1 MNEELRELNMEN
13 DDVTMETNDSD
24 SKSGLIGKLVVGSVI
39 AGAGLLGAAIY
50 KNRNKLEE
58 RRMEHKIK
66 KMKKKGFTVIKP
78 EKVEDDSEEKE
89 S

>member
-24 SKSGLIGKLVVGSVI
+24 SKSRLISGFVVGSVI
-39 AGAGLLGAAIY
+39 AGAGLLCKAIY

-66 KMKKKGFTVIKP
+66 KMEKKGFTVIKP
-78 EKVEDDSEEKE
+78 EKVEDNSEEKE

>member
-13 DDVTMETNDSD
+13 DDVTMDTNDSD
-24 SKSGLIGKLVVGSVI
+24 SKSGLIGKLVVGSVV
-39 AGAGLLGAAIY
+39 AGAGVLGAAIY
-50 KNRNKLEE
+50 KNRTKLEE

-66 KMKKKGFTVIKP
+66 KMEKKGFTVIRP
-78 EKVEDDSEEKE
+78 EKVEEDSEEKE